1 MHVITLLL
9 IEWEFISI
17 INCTCYSVTYMG
29 TRPLNKGTNRPITLC
44 TVKLFIQL
52 MYNKND
58 HLAKWSIFCQIF
70 DVFFRLYNPFAPLD
84 PRRPL
89 HMLCICIATF
99 NCPKGILGLGGKA
112 SKNKLKD
119 ASFIF
124 SMTNVTILSVFR
136 THAQRKNRKV
146 SKMKGTYILNI
157 LALLLFENLQR
168 IY

>member
-52 MYNKND
+52 MYNKTD

-70 DVFFRLYNPFAPLD
+70 DVFFRLYNPISNIIV
-84 PRRPL
+84 RRT
-89 HMLCICIATF
+89 LCLYRICIQITVI
-99 NCPKGILGLGGKA
+99 G
-112 SKNKLKD
+112 D
-119 ASFIF
+119 
-124 SMTNVTILSVFR
+124 
-136 THAQRKNRKV
+136 
-146 SKMKGTYILNI
+146 
-157 LALLLFENLQR
+157 E
-168 IY
+168 

>member
-1 MHVITLLL
+1 
-9 IEWEFISI
+9 
-17 INCTCYSVTYMG
+17 MG
-29 TRPLNKGTNRPITLC
+29 TSPLNRGTNRPITLC
-44 TVKLFIQL
+44 TLKLFIQL

-70 DVFFRLYNPFAPLD
+70 DVFFRLYNPFPPLD

-89 HMLCICIATF
+89 HILYICIATF

-124 SMTNVTILSVFR
+124 SMVGWFGFVALRPKSTAMVIAGRSVHL
-136 THAQRKNRKV
+136 T
-146 SKMKGTYILNI
+146 T
-157 LALLLFENLQR
+157 LFPGQA
-168 IY
+168 

>member
-1 MHVITLLL
+1 
-9 IEWEFISI
+9 
-17 INCTCYSVTYMG
+17 MG
-29 TRPLNKGTNRPITLC
+29 TRPLNKGTNHPITLC

-58 HLAKWSIFCQIF
+58 HLAKWSIFVRYLMSSF
-70 DVFFRLYNPFAPLD
+70 AYTTPFPPLD

-89 HMLCICIATF
+89 HMLYICIATF
-99 NCPKGILGLGGKA
+99 SCPKGILGLGGEA

-124 SMTNVTILSVFR
+124 SIANVTILSIFR
-136 THAQRKNRKV
+136 THAQKEYRKV
-146 SKMKGTYILNI
+146 SKRKGTYILNI

>member
-1 MHVITLLL
+1 
-9 IEWEFISI
+9 
-17 INCTCYSVTYMG
+17 MG

-70 DVFFRLYNPFAPLD
+70 DVFFRLYITSPPPLD

-89 HMLCICIATF
+89 HMLYICMATF

-119 ASFIF
+119 VSFIF
-124 SMTNVTILSVFR
+124 SMTNVTILSIFR
-136 THAQRKNRKV
+136 MHAQMEYRKV
-146 SKMKGTYILNI
+146 SKMKSTYILNI

>member
-1 MHVITLLL
+1 
-9 IEWEFISI
+9 
-17 INCTCYSVTYMG
+17 MG
-29 TRPLNKGTNRPITLC
+29 TRPLNKGTNRPITLY
-44 TVKLFIQL
+44 TVKLFIKL

-58 HLAKWSIFCQIF
+58 HIAKWSIF
-70 DVFFRLYNPFAPLD
+70 VRYLMSSFAYTTPSPPPLD

-89 HMLCICIATF
+89 HILYICIATF
-99 NCPKGILGLGGKA
+99 NYPKGILGLGGDA

-124 SMTNVTILSVFR
+124 SMTNVTILSIFR
-136 THAQRKNRKV
+136 THAQKEYRKV
-146 SKMKGTYILNI
+146 SKTKGTYILNI

>member
-1 MHVITLLL
+1 MHVINLLL
-9 IEWEFISI
+9 IEREFISI

-70 DVFFRLYNPFAPLD
+70 DVFFRLYNPFPPQTQDAIY
-84 PRRPL
+84 
-89 HMLCICIATF
+89 ICYIFVQRHSIVQRASWVQ
-99 NCPKGILGLGGKA
+99 GGKA

-124 SMTNVTILSVFR
+124 SMANVTTLSIFR
-136 THAQRKNRKV
+136 THAQKEYRKV
-146 SKMKGTYILNI
+146 SKRKGTYILNI